1 MNFLFFSPFAAISRH
16 LDLELRISRL
26 LISAGHQVYFVD
38 CKRDY
43 KKVCISMSAHGVGFE
58 DLETQKNQICHSCMN
73 NSLFRSDDLGLMQH
87 SLLNFDAA
95 LQLEEIST
103 LLNNLSQDNWY
114 GFEVDGIPIGKYA
127 AYEFFLKHKLISN
140 EIPKELW
147 QEYLTHFEYSLR
159 TYFSARNYFEKSK
172 DAIDVVLMYNWLYS
186 VNRTFAEVAIRNG
199 VAVYSIHAGSNIE
212 DMYKKLSLHKSSN
225 VPALQNISPVWKKI
239 SGFPLNFSEIR
250 NVRKHLTSLTEAKS
264 PWVYSLPKKGVT
276 AKTIREFFNFSQNS
290 KLILVGTSSEDEF
303 FTSRMVGLLDFE
315 MGLPPRVFSTQI
327 EWIDWLIENFG
338 NQPGFDFVLRL
349 HPREFANKRESVNS
363 KNGIDL
369 VNYFINRLPENF
381 ALNIPEDNLSIYD
394 LMGAVDCLLT
404 QNSSI
409 ALEFSAFGVPA
420 VGIDLNYVTGF
431 PAESVFV
438 ASNKK
443 EYFDLIRS
451 THDREAI
458 RTRQVAA
465 FRWFNYK
472 FNYVESKLH
481 EPSWPIFAILIKILM
496 KCKYH
501 LNFPIPSSVFRLV
514 NLISSIWMSKS
525 AKKVIGELFE
535 KKLPGLEYVRM
546 DTQSSRRM
554 PAFMEKLL
562 IAGSV
567 RKFLAG

>member
-26 LISAGHQVYFVD
+26 LISAGHQVYFAD

-58 DLETQKNQICHSCMN
+58 DSETQKSQICHSCIK
-73 NSLFRSDDLGLMQH
+73 NSLFRSNDLGLIQH

-95 LQLEEIST
+95 LEHQEIPS
-103 LLNNLSQDNWY
+103 LLSKLSQDNWY
-114 GFEVDGIPIGKYA
+114 DFEVGGIPIGKYA

-140 EIPKELW
+140 EIPEELW

-172 DAIDVVLMYNWLYS
+172 ESIDIVLIYNWLYS
-186 VNRTFAEVAIRNG
+186 VNRTFAEVALRNG

-212 DMYKKLSLHKSSN
+212 NIYRKLSLHKSSN
-225 VPALQNISPVWKKI
+225 VPALQNISPTWMNI
-239 SGFPLNFSEIR
+239 SGHPLKFSEIR
-250 NVRKHLTSLTEAKS
+250 NVRRHLSSLTEAKS

-276 AKTIREFFNFSQNS
+276 AKTIREYFKFSENS
-290 KLILVGTSSEDEF
+290 KLILIGTSSEDEF

-315 MGLPPRVFSTQI
+315 MGLPPRVFSTQV
-327 EWIDWLIENFG
+327 EWIDWLVENFG
-338 NQPGFDFVLRL
+338 NQQGYNFILRL

-363 KNGIDL
+363 KNGINL

-394 LMGAVDCLLT
+394 LMGAADCLLT

-443 EYFDLIRS
+443 EYFDLIKS
-451 THDREAI
+451 AHDRKAI

-481 EPSWPIFAILIKILM
+481 EPSWPLFANLLKILR
-496 KCKYH
+496 KLKYH
-501 LNFPIPSSVFRLV
+501 FNFPIPSSVFRLV
-514 NLISSIWMSKS
+514 NRISSIWMAKS
-525 AKKVIGELFE
+525 AKELIGELFE
-535 KKLPGLEYVRM
+535 KKLPGLEYAR
-546 DTQSSRRM
+546 THSPSSRRM
-554 PAFMEKLL
+554 NNLIEELL
-562 IAGSV
+562 ITRSV
-567 RKFLAG
+567 RKFFAG